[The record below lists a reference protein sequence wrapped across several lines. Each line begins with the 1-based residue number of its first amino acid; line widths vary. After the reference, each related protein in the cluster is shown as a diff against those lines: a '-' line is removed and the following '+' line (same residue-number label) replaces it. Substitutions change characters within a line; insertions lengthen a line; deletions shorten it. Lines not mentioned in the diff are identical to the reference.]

1 MNGMPMTAARCASNR
16 KRSDQDWVSFLA
28 FVADPRTMG
37 GVCPAIVASALFG
50 VALLSAGISSAA
62 EPVQLRSRLGDW
74 CLDGPNGNNAA
85 TVVNPCNGSNSQRW
99 VLN

>member
-1 MNGMPMTAARCASNR
+1 
-16 KRSDQDWVSFLA
+16 
-28 FVADPRTMG
+28 MG

-85 TVVNPCNGSNSQRW
+85 TVVDTKIIDGAVGPVEADFIGSPYYSKSPW
-99 VLN
+99 SKHSHD